1 LPTDA
6 LSGIEGKTMIALK
19 SAQRARAR
27 FDEAARRLLASAIL
41 LAAANAFAQPVEVEI
56 KGDSPVSALV
66 FGRGSGEHTVIAL
79 HGARQQKE
87 LFRAIAPGLARRG
100 YKVISINWAAGREG
114 PGPGLAPL
122 AATIR
127 YARDGGAKKI
137 SLMGFSRGA
146 ELAARFASA
155 QPDGDFDTLILLS
168 SVDDQG
174 IPLAKT
180 KKLFVFHEGDRL
192 GRWSQV
198 SADKSSEPKQVFALK
213 GGAHGIS
220 DLLADKP
227 DLIDEI
233 ANALG
238 RPDSRK

>member
-1 LPTDA
+1 MKRL
-6 LSGIEGKTMIALK
+6 IAL
-19 SAQRARAR
+19 
-27 FDEAARRLLASAIL
+27 LVLV
-41 LAAANAFAQPVEVEI
+41 AAANAFAQPVEIEI
-56 KGDSPVSALV
+56 RNGDNAVSALV
-66 FGRGSGEHTVIAL
+66 FGRSGEHIVIAL
-79 HGARQQKE
+79 HGAGQQKG
-87 LFRAIAPGLARRG
+87 LFRAIAPGLVRRG
-100 YKVISINWAAGREG
+100 YKVIVIDWAAGPDG

-122 AATIR
+122 AATIK
-127 YARDGGAKKI
+127 YAREAGATKV
-137 SLMGFSRGA
+137 SLMGFSRGG

-168 SVDDQG
+168 SYDDRG

-180 KKLFVFHEGDRL
+180 KKLFVFHESDRF

-213 GGAHGIS
+213 GGAHSIAA
-220 DLLADKP
+220 LLADKP

-238 RPDSRK
+238 RLDTRN

>member
-1 LPTDA
+1 MT
-6 LSGIEGKTMIALK
+6 TMASNAK
-19 SAQRARAR
+19 QRVCAG
-27 FDEAARRLLASAIL
+27 FGNAARRVLASAL
-41 LAAANAFAQPVEVEI
+41 LVAAANAYAQPVEVDI
-56 KGDSPVSALV
+56 KNGESTVSALV

-79 HGARQQKE
+79 HGAGQRKD
-87 LFRAIAPGLARRG
+87 LFPADRARARG
-100 YKVISINWAAGREG
+100 YKVISINWAAGPDG

-127 YARDGGAKKI
+127 FARDAGAKKI
-137 SLMGFSRGA
+137 SLMGFSRGG

-168 SVDDQG
+168 AYDDQG

-180 KKLFVFHEGDRL
+180 KKLFVFHESDRF

-213 GGAHGIS
+213 GGAHSIS
-220 DLLADKP
+220 ALLADKP

-238 RPDSRK
+238 RLDSGK